1 MIVVSGEGDVVLV
14 RPSRL
19 ALGGWVGGV
28 ACTRMETVWRFD
40 PRAEPV
46 SADLLGAE
54 VLLDHAQHCHC
65 SLAHLHG
72 RLLLGRRN

>member
-1 MIVVSGEGDVVLV
+1 MLVSGDGDIVII

-28 ACTRMETVWRFD
+28 ASTSMETCWRFD
-40 PRAEPV
+40 PRAAPV

-54 VLLDHAQHCHC
+54 ALLDHAQHCHC